1 MTGNTPNL
9 NQGGVPV
16 DKLISYMGDWAFIGI
31 FIVGLSALLCY
42 GLGALSA
49 LHAEESEAAFLKRY
63 QETKKRDELGL
74 VMSVRPNAPE
84 ELEKA
89 FLERYQAA
97 KKHGPA
103 TVTSARPNAPDEVE
117 KAFLKK
123 YQEAKKHDDNLL
135 V

>member
-1 MTGNTPNL
+1 M
-9 NQGGVPV
+9 
-16 DKLISYMGDWAFIGI
+16 DKLINYMGDWAFIGI
-31 FIVGLSALLCY
+31 FVVGLSALLCY

-49 LHAEESEAAFLKRY
+49 LHADQREEAFLKRY
-63 QETKKRDELGL
+63 QETKKRDEPGF
-74 VMSVRPNAPE
+74 VMSVRPDAPE

-89 FLERYQAA
+89 FLKKYQAA

-103 TVTSARPNAPDEVE
+103 TVTSARPNAPDDVE